1 MITFKISALAEPSEL
16 GKANHLQLAVSVL
29 QQPAGNAA
37 AESLLNIR
45 DFASSRVDLI
55 RRKKS
60 CQNKKPLAT
69 ASFQIKAKPLN
80 AKTAD

>member
-1 MITFKISALAEPSEL
+1 MSALAEPSEL
-16 GKANHLQLAVSVL
+16 GKASHLQLAVSVL

-55 RRKKS
+55 RRKK
-60 CQNKKPLAT
+60 KV
-69 ASFQIKAKPLN
+69 
-80 AKTAD
+80 AKTRSLLQPPHFKLMLNP